1 MTEHNEGLGVVCR
14 GRCVVHRCSV
24 GRGSV
29 GLCLTRV
36 STGGGRRV
44 DSLSRVGNLGDIA
57 VGVVGSVGDGLDSAV
72 RKGNSVRAADN
83 TVGITRLCG
92 IEVGLGVVVGDTIGE
107 GVWLRGLLGIFHR
120 GVVCR
125 SRGMVDRGRGVV
137 DRGRGVVHR
146 SRGMVDSWGRSV
158 VGSRSSMDN
167 SMVSMTDAVAVSNSV
182 SNVGH
187 M

>member
-1 MTEHNEGLGVVCR
+1 M
-14 GRCVVHRCSV
+14 VHRCRV

-29 GLCLTRV
+29 GFCLTRV

-44 DSLSRVGNLGDIA
+44 DSLSRVGNLGDIT
-57 VGVVGSVGDGLDSAV
+57 VGVVGGVSDSLDSAV

-83 TVGITRLCG
+83 TVGITRLRG
-92 IEVGLGVVVGDTIGE
+92 IEVGLGVVVGDTVGE

-125 SRGMVDRGRGVV
+125 SRSVV

-146 SRGMVDSWGRSV
+146 SRGMVDNWGRSV
-158 VGSRSSMDN
+158 VGSRS